1 MPSVDVD
8 LGIAD
13 LHLQLGK
20 INAGVARLCDQWAKR
35 PYVISFLDSIAAGVA
50 QVVVDGPPGGMMWNV
65 TRISIGPPPGGVVS
79 TPGVFI
85 VYRGSAGANA
95 GIEVTRTTTV
105 PNMLTFPRRSFT
117 IRHPEV
123 VWVAWQGGA
132 AGATLV
138 VDGQAE
144 QFPTTY
150 E

>member
-1 MPSVDVD
+1 MPGVEVA
-8 LGIAD
+8 LVIAD

-20 INAGVARLCDQWAKR
+20 IDKGISRIADQWAKR
-35 PYVISFLDSIAAGVA
+35 PYVISFIDSITPGTA
-50 QVVVDGPPGGMMWNV
+50 QVVLDGPGGGLMWNV
-65 TRISIGPPPGGVVS
+65 TRISIGPPPGGVI
-79 TPGVFI
+79 TTAGTFI